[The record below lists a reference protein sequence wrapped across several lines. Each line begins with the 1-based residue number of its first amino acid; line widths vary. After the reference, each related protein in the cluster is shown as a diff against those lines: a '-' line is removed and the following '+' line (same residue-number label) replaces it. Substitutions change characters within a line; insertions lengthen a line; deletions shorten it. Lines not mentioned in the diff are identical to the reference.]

1 MKINIKRNISTPV
14 YKQIYHEIKEKILH
28 EELVEGIK
36 LSSER
41 KLANEL
47 GVHRNT
53 VIKAYD
59 ILTADGLITP
69 SVSPRG
75 YFVTYKA
82 HGFSNNANIKLK
94 PRYSNT
100 LHYMLK
106 DDYLI
111 LNNLFYTLYHG
122 ELSNRDDMV
131 SFAADITYPSE
142 ELKKHMDKILEDII
156 HNPSYDIY
164 GVLPPQGSLDLRKSI
179 VRILEHKSIFI
190 SPKEIQVISETYEA
204 IQLIIKLFL
213 TKDDTILVEEPISP
227 DMFENFQLMNINV
240 ITIPMDQ
247 DGMQTQY
254 LEGLIEQYHPKM
266 IYTIPTFHY
275 PTGSTMSLQR
285 RYELLDISYRYDI
298 PIIEEDCD
306 SSIRY
311 EGNHIPSLKS
321 LDKVGN
327 VIYVSSFSVNVFP
340 GIRLAYMV
348 GPQSVIKGASR
359 IVENTQMFMS
369 PIHQFLVSELIKR
382 GYFYKNINDLISLG
396 RQKRDLLC
404 EELDNVPDV
413 NFLYNKPEGGTSLW
427 CTIEEDLNPN
437 VLLQNAK
444 KTGVTYMPG
453 ELFFPFMDSGYNH
466 IRLCFGEIDNDK
478 IHEGV
483 SRIAE
488 AIRMTR

>member
-1 MKINIKRNISTPV
+1 MKINIRRNINTPV
-14 YKQIYHEIKEKILH
+14 YKQIYHEIKERILH

-36 LSSER
+36 LPSER
-41 KLANEL
+41 KLADEL

-59 ILTADGLITP
+59 ILTADGLIMP

-82 HGFSNNANIKLK
+82 HGFSNNASIKLK

-122 ELSNRDDMV
+122 DISNCNDMI
-131 SFAADITYPSE
+131 SFAADISYPSDE
-142 ELKKHMDKILEDII
+142 FKSQMDKILMDIMRD
-156 HNPSYDIY
+156 PSYNIY
-164 GVLPPQGSLDLRKSI
+164 GTLPSQGSFDLRKSI
-179 VRILEHKSIFI
+179 IRILEHKSIFV
-190 SPKEIQVISETYEA
+190 SPKEIQIISETYEA

-247 DGMQTQY
+247 YGMQTQY

-285 RYELLDISYRYDI
+285 RYDLLDISYRYDI

-306 SSIRY
+306 SAIRY
-311 EGNHIPSLKS
+311 EGNHIPTLKS
-321 LDKVGN
+321 LDKGGN

-348 GPQSVIKGASR
+348 GPQSVIKGAAR

-369 PIHQFLVSELIKR
+369 PIHQFLVSKLIED
-382 GYFYKNINDLISLG
+382 GFFYKNIKDLISLG
-396 RQKRDLLC
+396 REKRNLLC
-404 EELDNVPDV
+404 EELDNIPDV
-413 NFLYNKPEGGTSLW
+413 KISYDKPEGGTSLW
-427 CTIEEDLNPN
+427 CKIEEDLNPN
-437 VLLQNAK
+437 MLLQNAK

-453 ELFFPFMDSGYNH
+453 ELFFPFMDSGDSH
-466 IRLCFGEIDNDK
+466 IRLCFGEINKDK